1 MMTLSGQ
8 RVLVMG
14 LGAFGGGVGCV
25 SWLLGQDALV
35 TVTDLRIGA
44 DLERSLDA
52 IDQRSCRLVLGQHDV
67 NDFTGA
73 DLIVVNPAV
82 PHPWS
87 NPLLMAASKAGV
99 PLTTEI
105 ALLTAQLD
113 RSRCI
118 GITGSAGKST
128 TASMTHHLL
137 TAGGHHSVLGGNIGG
152 SLLGNLDEIGPESWV
167 VLELSSAQL
176 YWLSQGDGWSPAL
189 AGITNITPNH
199 LDWHQDESH
208 YRDCKMAIGQF
219 QSAGDTLLHP
229 SDCPPLAPDIMLRV
243 LGEHNRAN
251 AAMAIALASTAAPI
265 SPESLNSFT
274 GLPHRLS
281 AVGAHVPPR
290 FIDDSKSTTPEATV
304 LAVQS
309 FDDVSRVHLIAG
321 GYDKGISLDA
331 IATLAPQL
339 GRLYTIGATGEHLAA
354 SAGPNSTFCGT
365 LEAAIAA
372 ATGRMCDG
380 DVLLLSP
387 GCASWDQFKDYR
399 TRGEAFRRLVLDG
412 AD

>member
-1 MMTLSGQ
+1 M
-8 RVLVMG
+8 
-14 LGAFGGGVGCV
+14 
-25 SWLLGQDALV
+25 
-35 TVTDLRIGA
+35 
-44 DLERSLDA
+44 
-52 IDQRSCRLVLGQHDV
+52 
-67 NDFTGA
+67 
-73 DLIVVNPAV
+73 
-82 PHPWS
+82 
-87 NPLLMAASKAGV
+87 
-99 PLTTEI
+99 
-105 ALLTAQLD
+105 
-113 RSRCI
+113 
-118 GITGSAGKST
+118 
-128 TASMTHHLL
+128 
-137 TAGGHHSVLGGNIGG
+137 
-152 SLLGNLDEIGPESWV
+152 
-167 VLELSSAQL
+167 
-176 YWLSQGDGWSPAL
+176 
-189 AGITNITPNH
+189 
-199 LDWHQDESH
+199 
-208 YRDCKMAIGQF
+208 
-219 QSAGDTLLHP
+219 
-229 SDCPPLAPDIMLRV
+229 
-243 LGEHNRAN
+243 
-251 AAMAIALASTAAPI
+251 

-331 IATLAPQL
+331 IAMLAPQL